1 MLASITPLGERARGS
16 SWNVTATAFAVGAV
30 GAGALGGVA
39 LGALGSLLPGGAE
52 WRSVALAAV
61 VLMTVLFDATPLRS
75 RLPTTRRQVNED
87 WLVRF
92 RGWGYGIS
100 FGAQLGV
107 GLATIVSSAAVYAT
121 VASALLCANPL
132 AGALIGASFGAI
144 RALSL
149 LFARD
154 VQDRRTLFALHSR
167 LTQLEPRVQ
176 RVAVAG
182 ELIALIAVIGVLAW
196 GAADPASR

>member
-1 MLASITPLGERARGS
+1 MLASITPLGERGRGS

-30 GAGALGGVA
+30 GAGGLGGAA
-39 LGALGSLLPGGAE
+39 LGALGSQLPGGAE
-52 WRSVALAAV
+52 WRGVALAAV
-61 VLMTVLFDATPLRS
+61 LLVAVLFDATPLWS

-92 RGWGYGIS
+92 RGWVYGIS

-121 VASALLCANPL
+121 VGSALLCANPI

-149 LFARD
+149 VSTRDVKDPGALFAFH
-154 VQDRRTLFALHSR
+154 QR
-167 LTQLEPRVQ
+167 LARLEPDVRRV
-176 RVAVAG
+176 VAAG
-182 ELIALIAVIGVLAW
+182 ELIALIAVIGVLA
-196 GAADPASR
+196 

>member
-1 MLASITPLGERARGS
+1 MLASITPLGERGRGS

-30 GAGALGGVA
+30 GAGALGGLA

-61 VLMTVLFDATPLRS
+61 LLMTVLVDGTQLS
-75 RLPTTRRQVNED
+75 RLLPTTRRQVNED

-92 RGWGYGIS
+92 RGWVYGIS

-107 GLATIVSSAAVYAT
+107 GLATIVSSAAVYAA
-121 VASALLCANPL
+121 VASALLCADPL
-132 AGALIGASFGAI
+132 AGAAIGASFGAI

-149 LFARD
+149 VSARD
-154 VQDRRTLFALHSR
+154 VQDPGALFALHHR
-167 LTQLEPRVQ
+167 LVRLEPGARRV
-176 RVAVAG
+176 VVAG
-182 ELIALIAVIGVLAW
+182 ELIALMAVIGVVT
-196 GAADPASR
+196 

>member
-1 MLASITPLGERARGS
+1 MLASITPLGERGRGS

-30 GAGALGGVA
+30 GAGALGGA
-39 LGALGSLLPGGAE
+39 TLGALGSLLPGGVE
-52 WRSVALAAV
+52 WRTVALAAI
-61 VLMTVLFDATPLRS
+61 LLIGVLFDATPLRR

-92 RGWGYGIS
+92 RGWVYGIS

-132 AGALIGASFGAI
+132 VGALIGATFGAI

-149 LFARD
+149 LPARD
-154 VQDRRTLFALHSR
+154 VHDPGALFALHQR
-167 LTQLEPRVQ
+167 LVRLDPGARRV
-176 RVAVAG
+176 VVAG
-182 ELIALIAVIGVLAW
+182 ELIALIAVIGVLA
-196 GAADPASR
+196 

>member
-1 MLASITPLGERARGS
+1 MLASITPLGERGRGS

-39 LGALGSLLPGGAE
+39 LGELGSLLPGGAE
-52 WRSVALAAV
+52 WRSVTLAV
-61 VLMTVLFDATPLRS
+61 VLLITVLFDATPLRS
-75 RLPTTRRQVNED
+75 RLPTTQRQVNED

-92 RGWGYGIS
+92 RGWVYGIT

-121 VASALLCANPL
+121 VASALLSANPL

-149 LFARD
+149 VSARD
-154 VQDRRTLFALHSR
+154 VQDPRALFALHQR
-167 LTQLEPRVQ
+167 LVRLEPGARRV
-176 RVAVAG
+176 VVAG
-182 ELIALIAVIGVLAW
+182 ELIALIAVIGVLA
-196 GAADPASR
+196 

>member
-1 MLASITPLGERARGS
+1 MLASITPLGERGRGS
-16 SWNVTATAFAVGAV
+16 SWNLTATAFAVGAV
-30 GAGALGGVA
+30 GAGALGGAA
-39 LGALGSLLPGGAE
+39 LGAIGSLLPDGAE
-52 WRSVALAAV
+52 WRAVSLAAV
-61 VLMTVLFDATPLRS
+61 LLVALLFDATPLCR

-92 RGWGYGIS
+92 RGWVYGIS

-132 AGALIGASFGAI
+132 AGAAIGASFGSI

-149 LFARD
+149 LPARD
-154 VQDRRTLFALHSR
+154 VRDPAALFAFHQR
-167 LTQLEPRVQ
+167 LVRFEPGARRV
-176 RVAVAG
+176 VVAG
-182 ELIALIAVIGVLAW
+182 ELIALIAVIGVLA
-196 GAADPASR
+196 

>member
-1 MLASITPLGERARGS
+1 MLASITPLGERGRGF

-30 GAGALGGVA
+30 GAGALGGAA

-52 WRSVALAAV
+52 WRTVALAAV
-61 VLMTVLFDATPLRS
+61 LSVAVLFDTTPLRG

-87 WLVRF
+87 WLHRF
-92 RGWGYGIS
+92 RGWVYGIS

-132 AGALIGASFGAI
+132 AGAAIGGSFGLI

-149 LFARD
+149 LFARNVRD
-154 VQDRRTLFALHSR
+154 PRALLALHR
-167 LTQLEPRVQ
+167 RFTRLEPGVQ
-176 RVAVAG
+176 RIAVAG
-182 ELIALIAVIGVLAW
+182 ELIALIAVIGVLA
-196 GAADPASR
+196 

>member
-1 MLASITPLGERARGS
+1 MLASITPLGERGRGF

-30 GAGALGGVA
+30 SAGALGGLA
-39 LGALGSLLPGGAE
+39 LGALGSQLPGGAE
-52 WRSVALAAV
+52 WRAVALAAV
-61 VLMTVLFDATPLRS
+61 LLMAVLFDATPLWS

-92 RGWGYGIS
+92 RGWVYGIS

-121 VASALLCANPL
+121 VASALLCADPL
-132 AGALIGASFGAI
+132 AGAVIGASFGAI

-149 LFARD
+149 LLARD
-154 VQDRRTLFALHSR
+154 VHDPGALFALHQR
-167 LTQLEPRVQ
+167 LGRLEPDARRIV
-176 RVAVAG
+176 VAG
-182 ELIALIAVIGVLAW
+182 ELIALIAVIGVLA
-196 GAADPASR
+196 

>member
-1 MLASITPLGERARGS
+1 MLASITPLGERGRGS

-30 GAGALGGVA
+30 GAGALGGVT
-39 LGALGSLLPGGAE
+39 LGAIGSLLPGGAQ

-61 VLMTVLFDATPLRS
+61 LLVAVLFDATPLCS

-92 RGWGYGIS
+92 RGWVYGIA

-121 VASALLCANPL
+121 VASALVCANLL

-149 LFARD
+149 VSARD
-154 VQDRRTLFALHSR
+154 VQDPGALFAFHQR
-167 LTQLEPRVQ
+167 LVRIEPGARRVL
-176 RVAVAG
+176 VAG
-182 ELIALIAVIGVLAW
+182 ELIALITVIGVLA
-196 GAADPASR
+196 

>member
-1 MLASITPLGERARGS
+1 MLASITPLGERGRGS

-30 GAGALGGVA
+30 SAGALGGAA

-61 VLMTVLFDATPLRS
+61 VLMTVLFDATPLRG

-92 RGWGYGIS
+92 RGWVYGIS

-132 AGALIGASFGAI
+132 AGAAIGASFGAI

-149 LFARD
+149 VSARD
-154 VQDRRTLFALHSR
+154 VQDPGALFALHQR
-167 LTQLEPRVQ
+167 LVRLEPGVRRV
-176 RVAVAG
+176 VVAG
-182 ELIALIAVIGVLAW
+182 ELIALITVIGVLA
-196 GAADPASR
+196 

>member
-1 MLASITPLGERARGS
+1 MLASITPLGERGRGS
-16 SWNVTATAFAVGAV
+16 SCNVTATAFAVGAV
-30 GAGALGGVA
+30 GAGALGGVT
-39 LGALGSLLPGGAE
+39 LGAIGSLLPGGAQ

-61 VLMTVLFDATPLRS
+61 LLVAVLFDATPLCS

-92 RGWGYGIS
+92 RGWVYGIA

-107 GLATIVSSAAVYAT
+107 GLATIVSSAAVFAT
-121 VASALLCANPL
+121 VGSALVCANLL

-149 LFARD
+149 VSARD
-154 VQDRRTLFALHSR
+154 VQDPGALFAFHQR
-167 LTQLEPRVQ
+167 LVRIEPGARRVL
-176 RVAVAG
+176 VAG
-182 ELIALIAVIGVLAW
+182 ELIALITVIGVLA
-196 GAADPASR
+196 